1 MSESNV
7 QMSSGE
13 RRPASE
19 CNKNSETFAEI
30 IVDDQNLEKNKE
42 RKIGGNGANED
53 NQSDVSSNNVISDCV
68 KLEGPQVVVSNA
80 DESADNKLGKH
91 NLLKSGSE
99 NSLVKS
105 DGKSVGITL
114 SPGVDFRP
122 PRNNVE
128 TGYLVKNP
136 PKSNLK
142 QSHDDTKKTQ
152 ETKKEEFGP
161 GHGVKM
167 SSMEEEAMRE
177 RLRMTLLKQCSDY
190 LSADGSSRYTKET
203 FRRVFTEKVNV
214 K

>member
-13 RRPASE
+13 RRATSE

-42 RKIGGNGANED
+42 RKIGGNGNNPD
-53 NQSDVSSNNVISDCV
+53 IQSDVCSNNVISDSL

-80 DESADNKLGKH
+80 DESDDNKLGKH

-128 TGYLVKNP
+128 TGYLIKN

-142 QSHDDTKKTQ
+142 SSQDDSKKMQ
-152 ETKKEEFGP
+152 EKKEEFGP

-203 FRRVFTEKVNV
+203 FRRVFTEKV
-214 K
+214 KF

>member
-1 MSESNV
+1 MSELNT
-7 QMSSGE
+7 QMSSGDDLI
-13 RRPASE
+13 STK
-19 CNKNSETFAEI
+19 NKNAETFAETI
-30 IVDDQNLEKNKE
+30 ENPEKNNE
-42 RKIGGNGANED
+42 RKIGNGN
-53 NQSDVSSNNVISDCV
+53 SDEKSEVSKSSEN
-68 KLEGPQVVVSNA
+68 PQVVVSIPSDDA
-80 DESADNKLGKH
+80 KSTKP
-91 NLLKSGSE
+91 NLVKSGSE
-99 NSLVKS
+99 NSFA
-105 DGKSVGITL
+105 GGITL
-114 SPGVDFRP
+114 TPGLDFRP

-136 PKSNLK
+136 TKSNLK
-142 QSHDDTKKTQ
+142 SHDEPKKMQ

-203 FRRVFTEKVNV
+203 FRRVFTEKVRGNYALLSEF